1 MDRALILT
9 TSAVFER
16 PAEHG
21 LPSPLTIVGGLSLFQ
36 RTILT
41 LQRAGITH
49 FMILAGDLTHTL
61 REQLQGDRR
70 VTAEVKWLPVRE
82 FPPSDHRTWEILS
95 GIIGN
100 GYIVAGTGAIFS
112 ASLIGRMREQA
123 RTGTAIVVTRMPL
136 SGQMGESGLRVTR
149 PSNLDGALMVEAPVR
164 SVPGMSSGL
173 TVDIVAIPE
182 GFMTAAWAATE
193 DYPYP
198 LQSALDRGV
207 RHGLVK
213 VLPLADDWYEEVRT
227 TGTRSIAD
235 SESVAGAEWT
245 LLRTLKGP
253 LDGFVDRYFNR
264 KCSCWLTRWL
274 LQTSLSPNA
283 ITVLATVVGLLAAGA
298 FAVGSYFMGILGAV
312 LFQFAAI
319 LDCCDGEV
327 ARLKFQESPFGEQLD
342 IILDNL
348 VHIALFA
355 GIAWAA
361 SHTRWGVWALVLGA
375 MAIIGNLA
383 AFQIVQTAGRRR
395 KQMDESQ
402 RHRIDVIFNRLVSR
416 DFSIIILVFALIGQL
431 PWFLVLAAIGS
442 NIFWPY
448 LAWQLRSPRPGR
460 G

>member
-9 TSAVFER
+9 TAAVFDR

-21 LPSPLTIVGGLSLFQ
+21 LPSPLTIVGGLSLFK
-36 RTILT
+36 RTFLT

-49 FMILAGDLTHTL
+49 FMILAGDLTQSL

-70 VTAEVKWLPVRE
+70 VTAEVGWLPVRE
-82 FPPSDHRTWEILS
+82 FPPGDHRTWEILS
-95 GIIGN
+95 SIIGS

-112 ASLIGRMREQA
+112 AALIGRMKEHA
-123 RTGTAIVVTRMPL
+123 RTGTAVVVMRKQL
-136 SGQMGESGLRVTR
+136 NGQLGGAGLHVTR
-149 PSNLDGALMVEAPVR
+149 PASLDGALMVEAPVQ
-164 SVPGMSSGL
+164 SIPEMSSGL
-173 TVDIVAIPE
+173 TVDLVAIPE
-182 GFMTAAWAATE
+182 GFITSGWASTE
-193 DYPYP
+193 DHPYP
-198 LQSALDRGV
+198 LQSALDRGL

-227 TGTRSIAD
+227 TGARSTAD
-235 SESVAGAEWT
+235 SESVARAEWT

-264 KCSCWLTRWL
+264 KCSSWLTRWL

-283 ITVLATVVGLLAAGA
+283 ITILSTIVGLFAAGA
-298 FAVGSYFMGILGAV
+298 FAVGSYFAGILGAM
-312 LFQFAAI
+312 LFQLAAI

-327 ARLKFQESPFGEQLD
+327 ARLKFLESPFGEQLD

-355 GIAWAA
+355 GIAWGA
-361 SHTRWGVWALVLGA
+361 SHTGWGAWALVLGA

-383 AFQIVQTAGRRR
+383 AFQIVQTARR
-395 KQMDESQ
+395 KRTQMNESQ
-402 RHRIDVIFNRLVSR
+402 RGRIDMIFNRLVSR
-416 DFSIIILVFALIGQL
+416 DFSVIILAFALIGQL
-431 PWFLVLAAIGS
+431 SWFLALAAIGS

>member
-9 TSAVFER
+9 TAAVFDR

-21 LPSPLTIVGGLSLFQ
+21 LPSPLTIVGGLSLFK
-36 RTILT
+36 RTFLT

-49 FMILAGDLTHTL
+49 FIILAGDLTQAL

-70 VTAEVKWLPVRE
+70 VTAEVGWLPVRE

-95 GIIGN
+95 SIIGN
-100 GYIVAGTGAIFS
+100 GYIVAGTGAVFS
-112 ASLIGRMREQA
+112 AALVGRMREHA
-123 RTGTAIVVTRMPL
+123 HTGTAVVVMRKQFTGPL
-136 SGQMGESGLRVTR
+136 AESALHVTR
-149 PSNLDGALMVEAPVR
+149 PSSLDGALMVEATVR
-164 SVPGMSSGL
+164 SVPEMSSGVTIDL
-173 TVDIVAIPE
+173 VAIPE
-182 GFMTAAWAATE
+182 GFTTAGWAGTD

-198 LQSALDRGV
+198 LQSALERGV
-207 RHGLVK
+207 RHGFVK

-227 TGTRSIAD
+227 TGTRSTAD
-235 SESVAGAEWT
+235 SESVARAEWT

-253 LDGFVDRYFNR
+253 LDGYVDRYINR
-264 KCSCWLTRWL
+264 KCSSWLTRCL

-283 ITVLATVVGLLAAGA
+283 ITILSMTVGLVAAGA
-298 FAVGSYFMGILGAV
+298 FAFGSYLTGVLGAV
-312 LFQFAAI
+312 LFQLAAI

-327 ARLKFQESPFGEQLD
+327 ARLKFLESPVGEQLD

-348 VHIALFA
+348 VHVALFA
-355 GIAWAA
+355 GIAWGA
-361 SHTRWGVWALVLGA
+361 SHTGWGAWALVLGA

-383 AFQIVQTAGRRR
+383 AFQIVQSVHR
-395 KQMDESQ
+395 KRKHMQESQ
-402 RHRIDVIFNRLVSR
+402 RRRIDVIFNRLVSR
-416 DFSIIILVFALIGQL
+416 DFSVIILAFALIGHL

>member
-9 TSAVFER
+9 TAAVFEH

-36 RTILT
+36 RTFLT

-49 FMILAGDLTHTL
+49 FMILAGDLTQAL
-61 REQLQGDRR
+61 REQLQGDPR
-70 VTAEVKWLPVRE
+70 VMAEVRWLPVRE

-95 GIIGN
+95 GIIGS

-112 ASLIGRMREQA
+112 AALIGRMRDHAQ
-123 RTGTAIVVTRMPL
+123 TGTAVVVMRKQV
-136 SGQMGESGLRVTR
+136 SGQMGESGVHVNR
-149 PSNLDGALMVEAPVR
+149 PSSLDGALMVEAPVR
-164 SVPGMSSGL
+164 SVPEMSSGL
-173 TVDIVAIPE
+173 TVDLVAIPE
-182 GFMTAAWAATE
+182 GFMTAGWASTE
-193 DYPYP
+193 DHPYP

-213 VLPLADDWYEEVRT
+213 VLPLGDDWYEEVQT
-227 TGTRSIAD
+227 TGTRSTAD

-264 KCSCWLTRWL
+264 KCSSWLTRWL

-283 ITVLATVVGLLAAGA
+283 ITVLATAVGLLAAGA
-298 FAVGSYFMGILGAV
+298 FAVGSYLTGVLGAV
-312 LFQFAAI
+312 LFQLSAI

-327 ARLKFQESPFGEQLD
+327 ARLKFLESPFGEQLD

-355 GIAWAA
+355 GIAWGA
-361 SHTRWGVWALVLGA
+361 SHTGWGAWALVLGA

-383 AFQIVQTAGRRR
+383 AFQIVQTARQKR
-395 KQMDESQ
+395 KHLDESQ
-402 RHRIDVIFNRLVSR
+402 RHRIDAIFNRLVSR
-416 DFSIIILVFALIGQL
+416 DFSVIILAFALIGHL
-431 PWFLVLAAIGS
+431 PWFLALAAIGS

-448 LAWQLRSPRPGR
+448 LAWQLRSPPPGR